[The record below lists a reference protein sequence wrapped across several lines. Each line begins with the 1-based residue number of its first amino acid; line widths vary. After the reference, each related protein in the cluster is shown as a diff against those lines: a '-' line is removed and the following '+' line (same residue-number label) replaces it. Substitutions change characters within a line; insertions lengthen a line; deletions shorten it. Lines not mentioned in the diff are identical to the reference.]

1 MNIPRIQIQQ
11 GYSKIGI
18 ETTRGHYSIEQP
30 RPELN
35 MKQESGRLELRTE
48 KSNLEI
54 DSRKAWSA
62 VGMARIAEMND
73 RIAQSALQISY
84 QNIGNIASDGDRM
97 MQIQQKERAFGEIAR
112 NKVLQE
118 YPIEI
123 CGEPGFDNVDI
134 TYTPSKLNMSYI
146 PGSVTFDV
154 KTSKPVV
161 DYYPGKV
168 NPYLIQKNF
177 ISISVTGQ
185 FLDAVV

>member
-11 GYSKIGI
+11 GYSRIGL

-35 MKQESGRLELRTE
+35 MKQEPGRLEINTE
-48 KSNLEI
+48 KSKLEI

-62 VGMARIAEMND
+62 LGVSRIAEMND
-73 RIAQSALQISY
+73 RIAQSALRISY

-97 MQIQQKERAFGEIAR
+97 MQIQHKERAFGEIAR
-112 NKVLQE
+112 DKVFRE

-134 TYTPSKLNMSYI
+134 TYTPSKIHMNYV

-185 FLDAVV
+185 SMDAVI